1 MKLNKYNPKIF
12 KIIFFFLLGGV
23 FVFLQSGEGLF
34 AQEDQNED
42 DQNQEESLENSE
54 DEDEMSEEEKQEV
67 MKETEERFER
77 EIDEKESEREELED
91 EKENYEK
98 LAELKRQ
105 QQKTLRSQMELL
117 DLQIEDMQQDVDT
130 TEKQISQTKAD
141 IFQIKE
147 NIEEKHQNILKTK
160 ERLGEMIK
168 VYHRMNQEID
178 LKMMSSGGSLTDILN
193 QSDYLSQTSRKVKNS
208 LNLIQEEKEE
218 LDQKKEELES
228 KEDELSEELEKLEE
242 SRERLGSKKQEKQT
256 LVTRTQNEEARYQS
270 LVNKIESQM
279 RNLLID
285 LESLS
290 DEKKRKLRLI
300 QEGAIDPTSGLSSTS
315 WYYAQDEGSWAND
328 YIAGSSF
335 KMKDWGCAITSVAMV
350 ASYHGEKINPGD
362 IAEEISFFNNSGEI
376 IWGNPAKDLDLE
388 LTKNTAHSGVNW
400 DEVDDYIEMGY
411 PVIVFIRSG
420 TGAGHYVVV
429 HGYDEDH
436 DDYVVHDPIA
446 GTGPNS
452 LLQTSKEY
460 VSAIYNTSVNVDQMI
475 VYKPE

>member
-1 MKLNKYNPKIF
+1 M
-12 KIIFFFLLGGV
+12 
-23 FVFLQSGEGLF
+23 FLQSGEGLF
-34 AQEDQNED
+34 AQEDQDEGN
-42 DQNQEESLENSE
+42 QNQEESLENSE
-54 DEDEMSEEEKQEV
+54 DEMSEEEKQGIME
-67 MKETEERFER
+67 ETEERFDR
-77 EIDEKESEREELED
+77 EIDEKESEREELEE

-117 DLQIEDMQQDVDT
+117 DLQIEDMQQDVNT

-168 VYHRMNQEID
+168 VYDRINHEMD
-178 LKMMSSGGSLTDILN
+178 LKMMSSGGSLTEILN
-193 QSDYLSQTSRKVKNS
+193 QSEYLSQTSRKVKNS

-228 KEDELSEELEKLEE
+228 KEEELSEELEKLEE
-242 SRERLGSKKQEKQT
+242 SKMRLDSKKQEKQT
-256 LVTRTQNEEARYQS
+256 LITRTQNEEAKYQS
-270 LVNKIESQM
+270 LVDKIESQM

-290 DEKKRKLRLI
+290 DEKKRKLKLI
-300 QEGAIDPTSGLSSTS
+300 QEEAIDPSSGLASTG

-350 ASYHGEKINPGD
+350 ASYYGEKINPGD
-362 IAEEISFFNNSGEI
+362 IAEEISFFNNNGEI
-376 IWGNPAKDLDLE
+376 IWGNPAEDLDLK
-388 LTKNTAHSGVNW
+388 LDKNTAHSGVDW
-400 DEVDDYIEMGY
+400 DEVDDYIETGH

-429 HGYDEDH
+429 HGYDKDH

-452 LLQTSKEY
+452 LLQTSKDY
-460 VSAIYNTSVNVDQMI
+460 VSAIYNTSVNVDQMV